1 MDALKANGRRGHQRQ
16 PLADATE
23 AVNNHQFASSPQYR
37 PSHSQHSLRI
47 PHHES
52 LKPGGNLQNLYH
64 PTSPVPSPKHK
75 RLSALVGDEP
85 RDSKRDS
92 QISTAST
99 NASDKGKR
107 KTHIGPWQLGK
118 TLGKGSAGRV
128 RSARHR
134 NTGQAAAVK
143 IVSKKA
149 ATLSQSKS
157 VAGMDQMLAQAGS
170 GANAGKMI
178 PYGIEREVVIMK
190 LIEHPNIINL
200 YDVWQNRGE
209 L

>member
-1 MDALKANGRRGHQRQ
+1 M
-16 PLADATE
+16 
-23 AVNNHQFASSPQYR
+23 S
-37 PSHSQHSLRI
+37 
-47 PHHES
+47 
-52 LKPGGNLQNLYH
+52 
-64 PTSPVPSPKHK
+64 SPKHK
-75 RLSALVGDEP
+75 RLSALAGEDL

-128 RSARHR
+128 RFARHR

-157 VAGMDQMLAQAGS
+157 IAGMDQMLAMAGS
-170 GANAGKMI
+170 GANAGGMI